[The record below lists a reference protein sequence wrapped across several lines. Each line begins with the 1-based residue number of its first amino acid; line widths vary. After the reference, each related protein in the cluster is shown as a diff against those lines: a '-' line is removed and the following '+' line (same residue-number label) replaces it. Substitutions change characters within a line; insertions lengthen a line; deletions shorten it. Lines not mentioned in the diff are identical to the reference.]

1 MTRLRPILPLV
12 ASLVLAGCA
21 SAADST
27 PSAEPSAEEI
37 PTSEASLEPSTA
49 PSEEPTPTEEPSEA
63 PSATPAETP
72 PPTGGGFQVAAN
84 AEADGLFLARDACEN
99 RRDGY
104 QLEYPDEWYTNTEYR
119 DFPPC
124 VWFSPTSY
132 ETDGDEVPAEIA
144 IIIEWVASDVGS
156 FEQELSREEGE
167 VGGQAAVRTEHAGAA
182 GNGGMMPPEWRSYR
196 YVIQLGRTSEE
207 GPNLIVTTTN
217 EMGGDYELNKAV
229 LDRIMTTIEFI
240 GSTQ

>member
-12 ASLVLAGCA
+12 ASLVLVACA
-21 SAADST
+21 SPADST
-27 PSAEPSAEEI
+27 PSAEPSSEEI
-37 PTSEASLEPSTA
+37 PTTEASLEPSTA
-49 PSEEPTPTEEPSEA
+49 PSEEPTSTDEPSEE

-84 AEADGLFLARDACEN
+84 AEADALFLARDSCEN

-124 VWFSPTSY
+124 AWFSPSSY

-144 IIIEWVASDVGS
+144 ITIEWFATDIGRHDAEIVSI
-156 FEQELSREEGE
+156 QEGE
-167 VGGQAAVRTEHAGAA
+167 VGGQSAVRTE
-182 GNGGMMPPEWRSYR
+182 WDDDTYWYS
-196 YVIQLGRTSEE
+196 VQLGRTPEE
-207 GPNLIVTTTN
+207 GPNLLFATSA

-229 LDRIMTTIEFI
+229 LDRIMVTIEFI